1 MASFQKKNKIY
12 VDLVDLTMYNE
23 SIGIISSRQK
33 LLVKTQKHTGHEPKS
48 VQNQRVVDQQHNLIL
63 LTVTSQSLE
72 FCNQGFTKFYKR
84 EIFLQQK
91 PRIDSRRVSVEHTF
105 LRHTLSVGP
114 SWLIEPLVRDF
125 AK

>member
-1 MASFQKKNKIY
+1 
-12 VDLVDLTMYNE
+12 MYNE

-33 LLVKTQKHTGHEPKS
+33 LLVKTQKHTGHESKS

-72 FCNQGFTKFYKR
+72 FCNQGFTKFYKK

-105 LRHTLSVGP
+105 LRHTVSVGP
-114 SWLIEPLVRDF
+114 SWLTEPLIRDF